1 MASEL
6 QMGMKLNSTC
16 LPILE
21 EKTSVVILS
30 FEEIH
35 CELISCVPL
44 NRKIEMLESVNFS
57 ITY

>member
-16 LPILE
+16 LSILE

-35 CELISCVPL
+35 CELISCVTL

-57 ITY
+57 IIY